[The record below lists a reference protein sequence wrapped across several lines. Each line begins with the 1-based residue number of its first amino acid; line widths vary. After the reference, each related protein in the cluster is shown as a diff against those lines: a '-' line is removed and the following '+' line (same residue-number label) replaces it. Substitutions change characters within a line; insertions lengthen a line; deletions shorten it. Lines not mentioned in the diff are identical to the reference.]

1 MLIIRVLEEMIDLP
15 TKSSEEDDESEM
27 AILESFFKSI
37 SIFQDKFQE
46 EKQENQ
52 SNIDKESSLLFSQNE
67 TVNSLYNDLIPSME
81 YLFLIFRK

>member
-67 TVNSLYNDLIPSME
+67 TVNSMYNDLIPSME